1 MNRPGDF
8 PRPQRSSDGND
19 SPRSAPLALRP
30 QNALEFAFR
39 QLDEYRETQMWVQ
52 DRLHAAFSR
61 FNWPGAKR
69 GLVTELVCGVVR
81 RQATLDVLLQSVLN
95 RPLESLEPSL
105 QTLLSVGAYQLAFLD
120 SVPDYAAVNE
130 VVELTKSLN
139 FHRWTKFANGV
150 LRSIGRLCTEERTDV
165 PATNALPLVAGQ
177 YRRLTEAVFPSPETD
192 RAGYVATAFSLP
204 RWLTDRWAAR
214 FNDVELYAVAAA
226 SNTAPQTYL
235 RVNRRRTTPAALAER
250 FTVAG
255 AQVELVAEHPDALRL
270 LEGPAIPQLPGF
282 TAGDFTP
289 QDLTAMQAAVR
300 LAPNGGDRVWDVCAA
315 PGTKTTHLAEL
326 MDDHGE
332 IVATD
337 VDFERLTRI
346 DENAKRLGLTSIH
359 GKFIKTDGTLLPDG
373 PFDAILLD
381 VPCSNTGVLHR
392 RPEARW
398 RLQPRDIDDLVQQQ
412 ANLLSDAWSRLRIGG
427 RLLYSTCSIEPEENA
442 DRIARFVAL
451 HPGAKLLEADQ
462 KLPSSDGDG
471 GYQALLVRNS
481 V

>member
-1 MNRPGDF
+1 M
-8 PRPQRSSDGND
+8 
-19 SPRSAPLALRP
+19 PRSAPLALRP

-39 QLDEYRETQMWVQ
+39 QLDEYRNTQLWVQ
-52 DRLHAAFSR
+52 DRLHAAFTR
-61 FNWPGAKR
+61 FNWPGAQR
-69 GLVTELVCGVVR
+69 GIVTELVCGVVR

-120 SVPDYAAVNE
+120 HVPDYAAVNE

-150 LRSIGRLCTEERTDV
+150 LRSIGRLCTDDRTEA
-165 PATNALPLVAGQ
+165 PSANALPLVAGR
-177 YRRLTEAVFPSPETD
+177 YRCLTEGVFPDPATD

-204 RWLTDRWAAR
+204 RWLTERWASR
-214 FNDVELYAVAAA
+214 FNEDELYAVAAA

-235 RVNRRRTTPAALAER
+235 RVNRRRTTPAALVAR
-250 FTVAG
+250 FAAIG
-255 AQVELVAEHPDALRL
+255 AQAEPVAEQPDALRYL
-270 LEGPAIPQLPGF
+270 NGPAIPQLPGF
-282 TAGDFTP
+282 AEGDFTP
-289 QDLTAMQAAVR
+289 QDLTAMRAAVR
-300 LAPNGGDRVWDVCAA
+300 LSPSAGDRVWDVCAA

-398 RLQPRDIDDLVQQQ
+398 RLQPRDIDNLVQQQ
-412 ANLLSDAWSRLRIGG
+412 ANLLSDAWLRLRAGG

-442 DRIARFVAL
+442 ERVKRFLSL
-451 HPGAKLLEADQ
+451 HADAQMLESEQ
-462 KLPSSDGDG
+462 KLPSADGDG
-471 GYQALLVRNS
+471 GYQALLVRHLP
-481 V
+481 